1 MYINCLAVIF
11 VCYLHDMEKIFF
23 PSKCFKLLGAA
34 FLLEW
39 SQGCTFRD
47 IFSICF
53 FEAGKAH
60 NLDRKEVW
68 KYPYLNWYVFEP
80 F

>member
-34 FLLEW
+34 FLLE
-39 SQGCTFRD
+39 
-47 IFSICF
+47 
-53 FEAGKAH
+53 
-60 NLDRKEVW
+60 
-68 KYPYLNWYVFEP
+68 
-80 F
+80 

>member
-1 MYINCLAVIF
+1 MYINCVAVIF
-11 VCYLHDMEKIFF
+11 VCYLHDMEKTFS
-23 PSKCFKLLGAA
+23 SKRFKLRGAA

-60 NLDRKEVW
+60 NLE
-68 KYPYLNWYVFEP
+68 
-80 F
+80 

>member
-11 VCYLHDMEKIFF
+11 VCYLHDMEKIFS
-23 PSKCFKLLGAA
+23 SKFFKLLGAA

-47 IFSICF
+47 VFSILF
-53 FEAGKAH
+53 LKLAKHIIWNKKEA
-60 NLDRKEVW
+60 W